1 MRRPMLRRPAAP
13 LLLVLV
19 TLLAGCG
26 GSDGGDSGDATPSAG
41 QDPAAGKLIS
51 RNPANARMRLTISS
65 KNFTEEFVLGEIY
78 AQALEAAG
86 YKVRKRLDIGPEK
99 VAYRAIR
106 AGRIDAYPEYTGT
119 ALTTFFGRSTSQ
131 VPKDEQQAYDEARRN
146 FAAKGLTAYPPTPF
160 TDSNAVGMTQA
171 RAEELKVQTISDL
184 KGKAQRLT
192 FSGSPQCRT
201 RLDCLLGL
209 ERAYG
214 LHFGREL
221 VTPLPQRHSVLTG
234 GKADVSIVFSTDGQ
248 IAADDLLVLEDD
260 RKLFP
265 PYNVSLVVRDK
276 VAKAAGPD
284 LPKVVARVQQ
294 DLSTKVMQELNSRV
308 DLDKEKPA
316 AVARA
321 YLEQFGYVEP
331 AAG

>member
-1 MRRPMLRRPAAP
+1 MLSRLALP
-13 LLLVLV
+13 LLLILV
-19 TLLAGCG
+19 TVLAGCG
-26 GSDGGDSGDATPSAG
+26 GSGSGDSRDTAPTTG
-41 QDPAAGKLIS
+41 QDPAAGKLIQ
-51 RNPANARMRLTISS
+51 RNPANARTRIRVSS
-65 KNFTEEFVLGEIY
+65 KNFTEEFILGEIY
-78 AQALEAAG
+78 AQALQAAG
-86 YKVRKRLDIGPEK
+86 YKIRKRLDIGPEK

-131 VPKDEQQAYDEARRN
+131 IPKDEQAAYDEARRD

-171 RAEELKVQTISDL
+171 RAQELKVQTISDL
-184 KGKAQRLT
+184 RGKAGQLT
-192 FSGSPQCRT
+192 FAGSPQCRT
-201 RLDCLLGL
+201 RDDCLRGL
-209 ERAYG
+209 EQTYG
-214 LHFGREL
+214 LHFRREL
-221 VTPLPQRHSVLTG
+221 TTPLPKRHSVLTR

-265 PYNVSLVVRDK
+265 PYNVSLIVRDE

-331 AAG
+331 ASG

>member
-1 MRRPMLRRPAAP
+1 MLARVAAP
-13 LLLVLV
+13 LLLAAV
-19 TLLAGCG
+19 LAGCG
-26 GSDGGDSGDATPSAG
+26 GSGGGRDSTPAPRQDPSAT
-41 QDPAAGKLIS
+41 KLIQ
-51 RNPANARMRLTISS
+51 RDAANAKTTLTVAS
-65 KNFTEEFVLGEIY
+65 KNFTEEFILGEIY
-78 AQALEAAG
+78 AQALRAAG
-86 YKVRKRLDIGPEK
+86 YKVRKRLNIGPEK

-106 AGRIDAYPEYTGT
+106 SGRIDAYPEYTGT

-131 VPKDEQQAYDEARRN
+131 IPKDEQKAYDEARRD
-146 FAAKGLTAYPPTPF
+146 FAAKGLVAFPPTPF

-171 RAEELKVQTISDL
+171 RAQQLKIQTISDL
-184 KGKAQRLT
+184 KRQARRLT
-192 FSGSPQCRT
+192 FSGSPQCAM

-209 ERAYG
+209 ERTYG
-214 LHFGREL
+214 LHFRRKL
-221 VTPLPQRHSVLTG
+221 VTPLFQRHSVLTR

-265 PYNVSLVVRDK
+265 PYNVSLIVTDK
-276 VAKAAGPD
+276 VAKAAGPA
-284 LPKVVARVQQ
+284 LPKVVAQVQQ

-316 AVARA
+316 AVARE

-331 AAG
+331 ATG

>member
-1 MRRPMLRRPAAP
+1 MLRRRAAP

-19 TLLAGCG
+19 TVLGGCG
-26 GSDGGDSGDATPSAG
+26 GSGGGDSGDATSTPG
-41 QDPAAGKLIS
+41 RDPAVSKLIN
-51 RNPANARMRLTISS
+51 RNAANGRTRLTVSS
-65 KNFTEEFVLGEIY
+65 KNFTEEYILGEIY

-86 YKVRKRLDIGPEK
+86 YKVRKRLDVGPEK

-106 AGRIDAYPEYTGT
+106 SGRIDAYPEYTGT
-119 ALTTFFGRSTSQ
+119 ALTTFFGRSTAQ
-131 VPKDEQQAYDEARRN
+131 IPKDEQQAYDEARRN

-171 RAEELKVQTISDL
+171 RAQELNVQTISDL

-209 ERAYG
+209 ERTYG
-214 LHFGREL
+214 LRFRRKL
-221 VTPLPQRHSVLTG
+221 ATPLPQRHSVLTS

-265 PYNVSLVVRDK
+265 PYNVSLIVRDK

-284 LPKVVARVQQ
+284 LPKTVAQVQQ

>member
-1 MRRPMLRRPAAP
+1 MLPRVAAP
-13 LLLVLV
+13 LLLAVV
-19 TLLAGCG
+19 VAACG
-26 GSDGGDSGDATPSAG
+26 GSGGSSDSSPPPRE
-41 QDPAAGKLIS
+41 DPAAVKLIH
-51 RNPANARMRLTISS
+51 RTAANGKTTLTVAS
-65 KNFTEEFVLGEIY
+65 KNFTEEFILGEIY
-78 AQALEAAG
+78 AQALEAGG

-106 AGRIDAYPEYTGT
+106 SGRIDAYPEYTGT

-131 VPKDEQQAYDEARRN
+131 IPKDEQQAYAEARRN
-146 FAAKGLTAYPPTPF
+146 FAAKGLIAFPPTPF
-160 TDSNAVGMTQA
+160 TDSNAVAMAQA
-171 RAEELKVQTISDL
+171 RAQELKIQTISDL

-192 FSGSPQCRT
+192 FSGSPQCGMRP
-201 RLDCLLGL
+201 DCLLGL
-209 ERAYG
+209 EHTYG
-214 LHFGREL
+214 LHFRREL
-221 VTPLPQRHSVLTG
+221 VTPLPQRHTVLTR

-265 PYNVSLVVRDK
+265 PYNVSLIVRDK

-284 LPKVVARVQQ
+284 FPKIIAQVQQ

-316 AVARA
+316 TVARE

-331 AAG
+331 ATG